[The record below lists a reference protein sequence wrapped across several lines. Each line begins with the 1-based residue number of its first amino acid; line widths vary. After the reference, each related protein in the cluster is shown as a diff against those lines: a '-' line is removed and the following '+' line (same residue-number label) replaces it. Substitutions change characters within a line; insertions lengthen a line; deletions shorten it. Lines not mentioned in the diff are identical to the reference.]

1 MPMQIGTEI
10 FGSQFPVVF
19 DRFETLIGK
28 RLWQKRAT
36 AIRAEVRGNPYLKEW
51 LLQENRLAMVL
62 DRYSAHKQEKSVSP
76 TINIVDSQEYEAVS
90 FVSQSLV
97 MLDSVDSATASALL
111 GRVKGCFQN
120 PSDLQGLAFEI
131 LTATHLKRRGAEVH
145 LPADGTYDWFS
156 INQSLPF
163 EVECK
168 SISND
173 KGRQVHFRAALD
185 LQHLIK
191 RELKGA
197 VSGMTKGLVVRV
209 TVPGRLSGA
218 YQDQKHISGLTR
230 QAILSAR
237 DTADAA
243 ARISV
248 ESFTL
253 SSTPFKGETW
263 ESTELRSFL
272 LSRFGIN
279 NQHAIAIGTRSG
291 GVLVLVIGSDTP
303 EDLLGET
310 MSTIG
315 EAASRQLTG
324 TRPGIVCVKLEGL
337 TADELVEIGSEND
350 RRPSPLRI
358 RINRL
363 MQSTALD
370 HMAWVA
376 FVADGDIET
385 RSNGAFSRMTSS
397 YSFWNP
403 RSPFKGDNRL
413 QLFGMGSAD

>member
-1 MPMQIGTEI
+1 MTE
-10 FGSQFPVVF
+10 
-19 DRFETLIGK
+19 
-28 RLWQKRAT
+28 
-36 AIRAEVRGNPYLKEW
+36 
-51 LLQENRLAMVL
+51 
-62 DRYSAHKQEKSVSP
+62 
-76 TINIVDSQEYEAVS
+76 
-90 FVSQSLV
+90 
-97 MLDSVDSATASALL
+97 
-111 GRVKGCFQN
+111 
-120 PSDLQGLAFEI
+120 
-131 LTATHLKRRGAEVH
+131 
-145 LPADGTYDWFS
+145 
-156 INQSLPF
+156 
-163 EVECK
+163 
-168 SISND
+168 
-173 KGRQVHFRAALD
+173 
-185 LQHLIK
+185 
-191 RELKGA
+191 
-197 VSGMTKGLVVRV
+197 GLVVRV

-218 YQDQKHISGLTR
+218 YKDQKHISGLTR
-230 QAILSAR
+230 QAILAAR

-248 ESFTL
+248 ESFAL
-253 SSTPFKGETW
+253 SPTPFKGETW
-263 ESTELRSFL
+263 ESRELRSFL
-272 LSRFGIN
+272 LCRFGIN

-310 MSTIG
+310 MNTIG

-337 TADELVEIGSEND
+337 TADELVEMGSEND

-370 HMAWVA
+370 HVAWVA

-403 RSPFKGDNRL
+403 RSPFKGDNML